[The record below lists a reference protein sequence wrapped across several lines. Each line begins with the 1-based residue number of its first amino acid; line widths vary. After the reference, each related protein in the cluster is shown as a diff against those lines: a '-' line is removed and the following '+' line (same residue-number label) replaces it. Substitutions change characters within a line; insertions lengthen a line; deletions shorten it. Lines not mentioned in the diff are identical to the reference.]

1 MKMKTL
7 AAVAVATALLCAGQI
22 ASAKDKLD
30 SIIESGKLRCAVVL
44 DFPPMG
50 SRDASNNP
58 IGFHRPDNHRVSG
71 MQICYD

>member
-30 SIIESGKLRCAVVL
+30 SIIAGNIAPVI
-44 DFPPMG
+44 
-50 SRDASNNP
+50 DALMECERQEQRAAFGT
-58 IGFHRPDNHRVSG
+58 ID
-71 MQICYD
+71 